1 MSETNQPVPA
11 DLSGTVDERIAQ
23 LASLEAGSEQLPPE
37 WVLRQLRSTLASWAT
52 DATEVD
58 IEVEKR
64 TDY

>member
-1 MSETNQPVPA
+1 MSETNQPVPS